1 MLTIKQKTKKKKKVI
16 LEGFLLYF
24 MLYKSFEKKKVFD
37 LVKNIFLK
45 VKKKHFGMIFF
56 FFGFIV
62 NISYL

>member
-1 MLTIKQKTKKKKKVI
+1 MLTIKPKTKKKKKVI
-16 LEGFLLYF
+16 LKGFLLYF

-56 FFGFIV
+56 FFWFHC
-62 NISYL
+62 